1 MGRLLHHL
9 CGGLLLAI
17 YHPIV
22 ANEYARI
29 CQLNTPLVT
38 LEFDPISGQYYST
51 DDDTETIVNTTAT
64 RAVRAVSRRSV
75 LRGTINDRKLDYNG
89 LSSNFNKTYFA
100 RSCPCDPRGL
110 TFCLVGDGAG
120 HTGHGP
126 DMCGAPWSKN
136 SSSIFQQCKNA
147 SGCLLYEYKDI
158 GCFELSSQTIFA
170 RNAWPVVFLWY
181 GALSCFLLFTSNGKF
196 ARTYLFH
203 LACPSER
210 VNEDHVTRI
219 LARENDI
226 RDRLRLAAMYDED
239 RRLFLVRTRGVR
251 VSNRAAFR
259 RPGMTDE
266 EARLEQAQ
274 RWIAQAG
281 IDDIPRPQVEF
292 ILKTK
297 KFSAEKE
304 RARKEH
310 MHQLRVE
317 SMKELS
323 VDLTTPK
330 KDATNKTDA
339 STPKT
344 VCGNESDDDEPA
356 PAAQNDEDTFE
367 CTICLTEIE
376 DGDQVGVLPCTHI
389 YHVDCLKQWLKRK
402 NACPLCQI
410 TDIASPRRLE
420 FDSGDNA
427 SNEENAVSHEER
439 IRDNLEANG
448 FTTRA
453 LVEAEMRSYQDQRR
467 RRHRRRERLF
477 ETYQL

>member
-1 MGRLLHHL
+1 MGRLHHL
-9 CGGLLLAI
+9 CGGLFLTI
-17 YHPIV
+17 FQPIF
-22 ANEYARI
+22 ANEYAKI

-51 DDDTETIVNTTAT
+51 DDDTETLVNTNAS
-64 RAVRAVSRRSV
+64 RAVRAGQRKTF
-75 LRGTINDRKLDYNG
+75 LRGYTDDRILESDV

-100 RSCPCDPRGL
+100 RSCPCDTSGL

-126 DMCGAPWSKN
+126 DMCGAPWSEDA
-136 SSSIFQQCKNA
+136 SSIFQQCKNT
-147 SGCLLYEYKDI
+147 SGCLLYDYKGI
-158 GCFELSSQTIFA
+158 GCFSMTSQTIFA

-181 GALSCFLLFTSNGKF
+181 GALFCFLLFTSNGKF
-196 ARTYLFH
+196 ARTYIFH
-203 LACPSER
+203 LACPSVR

-219 LARENDI
+219 LVRENEI

-266 EARLEQAQ
+266 VARLEQAQ
-274 RWIAQAG
+274 RWIASAG

-297 KFSAEKE
+297 KFCAERE
-304 RARKEH
+304 RARKEQ

-317 SMKELS
+317 SMNELS
-323 VDLTTPK
+323 LDLTTPK
-330 KDATNKTDA
+330 KDATIKKDA
-339 STPKT
+339 LTPGT
-344 VCGNESDDDEPA
+344 VDENESDDDEPA
-356 PAAQNDEDTFE
+356 LAAGDEDTFE

-410 TDIASPRRLE
+410 TEIASPRRLE
-420 FDSGDNA
+420 FESGA
-427 SNEENAVSHEER
+427 SNEENTVSHEER
-439 IRDNLEANG
+439 IRDNMESNG
-448 FTTRA
+448 FSTRA